1 MIDDVRAYTALM
13 TVVRERL
20 PELHDQI
27 ADEVAR
33 GKELRG
39 TDIERTEREGRD
51 RRLGDEKLGRI
62 AESDISVFPYSDE
75 ERLDLLID
83 ALRTSAETLDHSL
96 DTLSNLLTE
105 QSVPDRRIY
114 FRRPESQEIGSVE
127 VPRAR
132 DDVSPGGE
140 IARRLKDIDRSIE
153 ADRRE
158 RGHR

>member
-1 MIDDVRAYTALM
+1 VIDDPRAYTALM
-13 TVVRERL
+13 TVLGERL

-33 GKELRG
+33 GRELRG
-39 TDIERTEREGRD
+39 TDIEWTEREGRD

-62 AESDISVFPYSDE
+62 AESDVSVFPYSGE

-83 ALRTSAETLDHSL
+83 ALRTSAETLDQSL
-96 DTLSNLLTE
+96 NTLSDLLTE
-105 QSVPDRRIY
+105 QSIADRRIY
-114 FRRPESQEIGSVE
+114 FQRPESGETASVE
-127 VPRAR
+127 LPPAR
-132 DDVSPGGE
+132 EGVSPE
-140 IARRLKDIDRSIE
+140 ADIARRLNEVDRSLE

>member
-1 MIDDVRAYTALM
+1 MIDDARAYTALM

-20 PELHDQI
+20 PVLHDQI

-39 TDIERTEREGRD
+39 TDIEWTEREGRD

-96 DTLSNLLTE
+96 NTLSNLLTE
-105 QSVPDRRIY
+105 QSIAERRIY
-114 FRRPESQEIGSVE
+114 FRRPESRETASVE
-127 VPRAR
+127 LPVAR
-132 DDVSPGGE
+132 DDVSPE
-140 IARRLKDIDRSIE
+140 ANIARRLNEVDRSLE

-158 RGHR
+158 RGH

>member
-1 MIDDVRAYTALM
+1 MIDDARAYGALM
-13 TVVRERL
+13 AVLRERL

-51 RRLGDEKLGRI
+51 RRLRDEKLGRI

-75 ERLDLLID
+75 ERLDLLMY

-96 DTLSNLLTE
+96 DTLSLLLTE
-105 QSVPDRRIY
+105 QSVPERRLY
-114 FRRPESQEIGSVE
+114 FRRPESDETASVE
-127 VPRAR
+127 IPLAR
-132 DDVSPGGE
+132 EGVSPEAE
-140 IARRLKDIDRSIE
+140 IARRLSEIDRRVE

-158 RGHR
+158 RGYR

>member
-1 MIDDVRAYTALM
+1 MIDNERAYTELM
-13 TVVRERL
+13 SAVRERL
-20 PELHDQI
+20 PELHDQV

-33 GKELRG
+33 GKEVRG

-51 RRLGDEKLGRI
+51 RNLGADKLGRI

-75 ERLDLLID
+75 ERLDLLLD

-96 DTLSNLLTE
+96 VTLSGLLSQ

-114 FRRPESQEIGSVE
+114 FRRPESQETGSVV
-127 VPRAR
+127 VPAVGEGTSRAR
-132 DDVSPGGE
+132 D
-140 IARRLKDIDRSIE
+140 IARRLNEVDLSVE

-158 RGHR
+158 RGH